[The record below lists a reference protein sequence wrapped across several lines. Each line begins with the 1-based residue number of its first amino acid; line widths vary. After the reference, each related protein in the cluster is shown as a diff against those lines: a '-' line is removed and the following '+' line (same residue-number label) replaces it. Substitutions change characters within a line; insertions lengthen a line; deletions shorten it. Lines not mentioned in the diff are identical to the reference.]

1 MSLTKNRVFENVM
14 RYSREYL
21 IGRERYLLEFKFR
34 VREWTIK
41 IFIINYDSE
50 PANISQYHSDIWA
63 VAICVGVWAVCGAVG
78 VGGAGAGGRL
88 NHGIH

>member
-1 MSLTKNRVFENVM
+1 MASIMSLTKNRVFENVM

-41 IFIINYDSE
+41 IFIINYDT
-50 PANISQYHSDIWA
+50 
-63 VAICVGVWAVCGAVG
+63 
-78 VGGAGAGGRL
+78 
-88 NHGIH
+88 